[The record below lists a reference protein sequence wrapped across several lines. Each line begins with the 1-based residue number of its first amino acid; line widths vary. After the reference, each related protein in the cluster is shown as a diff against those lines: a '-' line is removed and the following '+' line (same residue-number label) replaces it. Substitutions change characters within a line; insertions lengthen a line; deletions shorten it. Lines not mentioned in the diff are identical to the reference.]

1 MRGNLGG
8 SVRKFAS
15 RQRPGVRAICTDWI
29 GKFSPGFG
37 GGSGAAP
44 PLRST
49 LPTHLPEIETLNAK
63 RVDGGRK
70 RVDGARKRVDGG
82 RKCVAAGRKRVD
94 GVRKRVAG
102 ARKRVAGVRKRV
114 DGVRKRVDGVRK
126 RVDGAR
132 KPVDGPRKPFP
143 ARNGPFPECFRGKRI
158 DEPTNTIQLW
168 NITK

>member
-1 MRGNLGG
+1 MEEIIIKLLLLAFLALPFAALLSDMLGKSDG
-8 SVRKFAS
+8 L
-15 RQRPGVRAICTDWI
+15 T
-29 GKFSPGFG
+29 
-37 GGSGAAP
+37 
-44 PLRST
+44 
-49 LPTHLPEIETLNAK
+49 N
-63 RVDGGRK
+63 RV
-70 RVDGARKRVDGG
+70 
-82 RKCVAAGRKRVD
+82 
-94 GVRKRVAG
+94 
-102 ARKRVAGVRKRV
+102 VAGVRKRV